1 MTYSQYDEIA
11 DKYDNIFRDERSLV
25 ENREVGDMLPPLS
38 GSILDIGCGTGL
50 LTEIHK
56 TCRKIRV

>member
-38 GSILDIGCGTGL
+38 GSI
-50 LTEIHK
+50 
-56 TCRKIRV
+56 